1 VNVAWGL
8 AVLLLSLLAW
18 LGQVISWRWPE
29 SAVRLSLRE
38 ADADLEP
45 VYGVDVNGEAIWD
58 ALILWTLPLAGVL
71 LILDQPMW
79 ALFGL
84 LGGGV
89 YLYYA
94 GRGIVTRALMR
105 QRGYR
110 IGSTQNVRLGY
121 LFLGLWGAMAIVT
134 IVAAA
139 ATLPGLS

>member
-1 VNVAWGL
+1 MTMAWGL
-8 AVLLLSLLAW
+8 AVLVLSLLAW
-18 LGQVISWRWPE
+18 LGQIIAWRWPE
-29 SAVRLSLRE
+29 TAVRLSLRE

-45 VYGVDVNGEAIWD
+45 VYGVDVKGEAIWD
-58 ALILWTLPLAGVL
+58 VLILWTLPLAAVL
-71 LILDQPMW
+71 LILDEPTW

-94 GRGIVTRALMR
+94 GRGIITRALM
-105 QRGYR
+105 QERGFR

-134 IVAAA
+134 IAIAAA
-139 ATLPGLS
+139 SFPGLW